1 MIPLPPPDADL
12 DPQILTP
19 ETLLWAYRN
28 GLFPM
33 ADPGTSL
40 IEWFSPDPR
49 GVIPLETFHVPGNLG
64 REVRGGRFEIRSDTA
79 FDAVI
84 RACAQPRPDDDLSW
98 IDRRM
103 IEAYTTLQR
112 LGHAHSVEAWL
123 EGDLVGG
130 LYGVHIG
137 AAFFGESMFSHPD
150 RGGTNASKVC
160 LVHLVDRLRRGGFLL
175 LDTQFWTE
183 HLDQFGCIEID
194 RAQYLTTLAR
204 AVAQEGRWEEE
215 GLEA

>member
-1 MIPLPPPDADL
+1 MIPPPSPDADV

-19 ETLLWAYRN
+19 QTLLWAYRN

-33 ADPGTSL
+33 ADPGTGL
-40 IEWFSPDPR
+40 IGWFSPDPR
-49 GVIPLETFHVPGNLG
+49 GVIGLDTFHVPVSLE
-64 REVRGGRFEIRSDTA
+64 REVRRGRFEIRSDTA
-79 FDAVI
+79 FEAVI
-84 RACAQPRPDDDLSW
+84 RACAGPRPSDDLSW
-98 IDRRM
+98 LDRRM
-103 IEAYTTLQR
+103 IEAYTTLHR
-112 LGHAHSVEAWL
+112 IGHAHSVEAWL

-194 RAQYLTTLAR
+194 RAQYLTILAR
-204 AVAQEGRWEEE
+204 AVAQEGDWNQESHKP
-215 GLEA
+215 